1 MIEVGSEAPEFTLL
15 DQDSNEVSLRD
26 FRGRKVVLAFYP
38 MDFSSVCSDQFS
50 IYQEVLPEIEAR
62 GVTILGISVDHSDAH
77 AAFRE
82 KLGTEI
88 TLLADFHPKGE
99 VARAYGALIE
109 ERGHNNRSLVLID
122 EAGVVRWVHAEKTPL
137 SIPGPNLIFDAL
149 DEMPSA

>member
-1 MIEVGSEAPEFTLL
+1 MIEVGSEAPGFTLL
-15 DQDSNEVSLRD
+15 DQDENEVSLSD

-50 IYQEVLPEIEAR
+50 IYQEVLPEIEER
-62 GVTILGISVDHSDAH
+62 GVTILGISVDHSSAH

-82 KLGTEI
+82 KLGTDI

-99 VARAYGALIE
+99 VARAFGALIE

-122 EAGVVRWVHAEKTPL
+122 EEGIVRWVHAEPTPL
-137 SIPGPNLIFDAL
+137 SIPGANLIFDAL
-149 DEMPSA
+149 EQV

>member
-1 MIEVGSEAPEFTLL
+1 MIEVGSEAPGFTLL
-15 DQDSNEVSLRD
+15 DHEENEVSLSD

-38 MDFSSVCSDQFS
+38 MDFSSVCSDQLS
-50 IYQEVLPEIEAR
+50 IYQEVLPEIRDR
-62 GVTILGISVDHSDAH
+62 GVEVLGISVDHSNAH

-82 KLGTEI
+82 HIGTDI
-88 TLLADFHPKGE
+88 ILLADFHPKGE

-122 EAGVVRWVHAEKTPL
+122 EQGIVRWVHAEPTPL

-149 DEMPSA
+149 EETD

>member
-1 MIEVGSEAPEFTLL
+1 VIEVGSEAPAFTLL
-15 DQDSNEVSLRD
+15 DQAENEVSLAD
-26 FRGRKVVLAFYP
+26 FRGRKIVLAFYP
-38 MDFSSVCSDQFS
+38 MDFSGVCSDQFS
-50 IYQEVLPEIEAR
+50 IYQEVLPELSDR
-62 GVTILGISVDHSDAH
+62 GVTVLGVSVDHSHAH

-99 VARAYGALIE
+99 VARAYGAYIE

-122 EAGVVRWVHAEKTPL
+122 GEGVVRWAHAEPTPL

-149 DEMPSA
+149 DSVSD

>member
-1 MIEVGSEAPEFTLL
+1 MIEAGSEAPEFTLL
-15 DQDSNEVSLRD
+15 DQDENEVSLAD

-50 IYQEVLPEIEAR
+50 IYQEVLPELRER
-62 GVTILGISVDHSDAH
+62 GVEVLGISVDHSNAH

-99 VARAYGALIE
+99 VARAYGALIS

-122 EAGVVRWVHAEKTPL
+122 EDGIVRWAHAEPTPL

-149 DEMPSA
+149 KAS

>member
-1 MIEVGSEAPEFTLL
+1 MIEVGAQAPDFTLL
-15 DQDSNEVSLRD
+15 DQDENEVSLAD

-50 IYQEVLPEIEAR
+50 IYQEVLPELTER
-62 GVTILGISVDHSDAH
+62 GVEVLGISVDHSAAD

-82 KLGTEI
+82 KLGTDI

-99 VARAYGALIE
+99 VAGAYGAYIE
-109 ERGHNNRSLVLID
+109 ERGHANRSLVLID
-122 EAGVVRWVHAEKTPL
+122 EDGIVRWVHAEPTPL

-149 DEMPSA
+149 DEVS

>member
-1 MIEVGSEAPEFTLL
+1 MIEVGSQAPDFTLL
-15 DQDSNEVSLRD
+15 DQAENEVSLSD
-26 FRGRKVVLAFYP
+26 FRGQKVVLAFYP

-50 IYQEVLPEIEAR
+50 IYQEVMPELTER
-62 GVTILGISVDHSDAH
+62 GVTILGISVDQTNAH

-82 KLGTEI
+82 KLGTEM

-99 VARAYGALIE
+99 VARAYGAYIE

-122 EAGVVRWVHAEKTPL
+122 EDGIVRWAHAEPTPL

-149 DEMPSA
+149 QQAAD

>member
-15 DQDSNEVSLRD
+15 DHEENEVSLAD
-26 FRGRKVVLAFYP
+26 FRGRKVMLAFYP
-38 MDFSSVCSDQFS
+38 MDFSGVCSDQFS
-50 IYQEVLPEIEAR
+50 IYQEVLPEITER
-62 GVTILGISVDHSDAH
+62 GVEIVGISVDHSNAH

-82 KLGTEI
+82 KLGTDI

-122 EAGVVRWVHAEKTPL
+122 EEGIVRWVHAEPTPL

-149 DEMPSA
+149 DQVS

>member
-1 MIEVGSEAPEFTLL
+1 MVEVGSEAPDFTLP
-15 DQDSNEVSLRD
+15 DQDENDVSLAD
-26 FRGRKVVLAFYP
+26 FRGRKVMLAFYP

-50 IYQEVLPEIEAR
+50 IYQEVMPEIEER
-62 GVTILGISVDHSDAH
+62 GLTILGISVDHSPAH

-99 VARAYGALIE
+99 VARAYGAFIE

-122 EAGVVRWVHAEKTPL
+122 EDGIVSWVHAEETPL

-149 DEMPSA
+149 E

>member
-15 DQDSNEVSLRD
+15 DQDENEVSLSD

-50 IYQEVLPEIEAR
+50 IYQEVLPEIEEQGA
-62 GVTILGISVDHSDAH
+62 TILGISVDHSHAH

-82 KLGTEI
+82 QLGTDI
-88 TLLADFHPKGE
+88 KLLADFHPKGE

-109 ERGHNNRSLVLID
+109 ERGHNNRSLVLVD
-122 EAGVVRWVHAEKTPL
+122 EKGIVRWVHAEPTPL
-137 SIPGPNLIFDAL
+137 SIPGANLIFDAL
-149 DEMPSA
+149 EQV